1 MIFNILYALHALLET
16 VAFVLIFPKG
26 AYPSESKGE
35 KMVSPTFPGAKG
47 RKRTHALGLLAL
59 AILGALVLAHGL
71 VDTQTGLIA
80 SQSLLVFHAGCSSL
94 DLASGKRTYFVHYPF
109 AVGFAAHVVSF
120 YL

>member
-1 MIFNILYALHALLET
+1 M
-16 VAFVLIFPKG
+16 LIFPKG
-26 AYPSESKGE
+26 VYPSEGKAE
-35 KMVSPTFPGAKG
+35 RAASPTFKGAKA

-59 AILGALVLAHGL
+59 ATLGALVLAHGL
-71 VDTQTGLIA
+71 VDTQTGLVA

-109 AVGFAAHVVSF
+109 AVGFAAHVASF